1 MPVFVWKGLDER
13 GNAVKG
19 MRDAES
25 PKSLRVLLKKE
36 GIRIVEHREEGAPA
50 GAKADP
56 KAKAKLDAKSL
67 ASTEVDLGK
76 YFERVSVADI
86 ALITRQLA
94 TLLKSGI
101 TLIDALTA
109 LVDQVET
116 EKLKKIFGGIKSAVN
131 EGSSLANAM
140 GQHPEVFGTLYISMI
155 RAGEASGALDQ
166 VLVRLADFTEAQA
179 RLESKV
185 LSAMMYPAIMTGV
198 GGIIMVVLFVVV
210 IPRITKI
217 FTQVK
222 AELPIQTKFLIFVA
236 DVIKGYWW
244 LLIILAGVGVWA
256 FRRWKKSKAGRAVW
270 DRFVLRAPLVGNIV
284 RLVAVARFS
293 RTLATLLRSG
303 VPVLTAM
310 DIVKDVLNNVRLA
323 DVVSDA
329 REAIREGDSIA
340 DPLKRSKEF
349 PPIVVHM
356 IATGEKSGQLEQ
368 MLESVADNYDF
379 QVDQK
384 VERLTTLIEPI
395 MILGMGAAVAFV
407 VFSIL
412 VPILQLSQH
421 VR

>member
-1 MPVFVWKGLDER
+1 MPVFVWKGLDAR

-25 PKSLRVLLKKE
+25 PKSLRVLLKKD

-50 GAKADP
+50 GGKADI

-76 YFERVSVADI
+76 YFDRVSVADI

-140 GQHPEVFGTLYISMI
+140 GQHPDVFGTLYISMI

-198 GGIIMVVLFVVV
+198 GGIIMMVLFVVV

-244 LLIILAGVGVWA
+244 LLIILAGVSVWA

-340 DPLKRSKEF
+340 DPLRRSKEF

>member
-1 MPVFVWKGLDER
+1 MPVFVWKGLDAR

-25 PKSLRVLLKKE
+25 PKSLRALLKKE
-36 GIRIVEHREEGAPA
+36 GIRIVEQREEGAA
-50 GAKADP
+50 VSGAKAV
-56 KAKAKLDAKSL
+56 LRVDAKSL
-67 ASTEVDLGK
+67 ASTEVDFAK
-76 YFERVSVADI
+76 FFERISVAEV

-101 TLIDALTA
+101 TLIDALGA

-116 EKLKKIFGGIKSAVN
+116 DKLKKVFGGIKAAVN
-131 EGSSLANAM
+131 EGSSLAGAM
-140 GQHPEVFGTLYISMI
+140 GQHPEVFGTLYTSMI

-185 LSAMMYPAIMTGV
+185 TSAMMYPAIMTGV

-217 FTQVK
+217 FDQVK
-222 AELPIQTKFLIFVA
+222 AELPLQTKFLIFVA

-244 LLIILAGVGVWA
+244 LLIILSGVAVWA
-256 FRRWKKSKAGRAVW
+256 FRRWKKSKTGRATW
-270 DRFVLRAPLVGNIV
+270 DSFTLKAPLVGNIV

-293 RTLATLLRSG
+293 RTLATLLRAG
-303 VPVLTAM
+303 VPVLSAL

-323 DVVSDA
+323 AVVSDA
-329 REAIREGDSIA
+329 RDAIREGESIA

-395 MILGMGAAVAFV
+395 MIVGMGAVVAFI

>member
-1 MPVFVWKGLDER
+1 MPVFVWKGLDAR

-25 PKSLRVLLKKE
+25 PKSLRVILKKE
-36 GIRIVEHREEGAPA
+36 GIRIVEHREEGAAPA
-50 GAKADP
+50 GKATG
-56 KAKAKLDAKSL
+56 KALLKVDAKSL
-67 ASTEVDLGK
+67 ASTEVNFSK
-76 YFERVSVADI
+76 MFERISVAEI

-101 TLIDALTA
+101 TLIDALGA

-116 EKLKKIFGGIKSAVN
+116 DKLKKVFGAIKGAVN
-131 EGSSLANAM
+131 EGSSLAGAM
-140 GQHPEVFGTLYISMI
+140 GQHPEVFGMLYISMI

-166 VLVRLADFTEAQA
+166 VLIRLADFTEAQA

-185 LSAMMYPAIMTGV
+185 TSAMMYPAIMTGV
-198 GGIIMVVLFVVV
+198 GGIIMMILFVVV

-217 FTQVK
+217 FDQVK

-236 DVIKGYWW
+236 DAIKGYWW
-244 LLIILAGVGVWA
+244 LLMIMAGLIVWS
-256 FRRWKKSKAGRAVW
+256 FRRWKKSKTGRAIW
-270 DRFVLRAPLVGNIV
+270 DRFTLKAPLVGSIV

-293 RTLATLLRSG
+293 RTLATLLRAG
-303 VPVLTAM
+303 VPVLNAL

-323 DVVSDA
+323 EVVADA
-329 REAIREGDSIA
+329 REAIREGESIA

-384 VERLTTLIEPI
+384 VERLTTLIEPL
-395 MILGMGAAVAFV
+395 MIVGMGAAVAFV